1 MFELV
6 FSILIGL
13 GFGIFLQKGRFC
25 FTSAFR
31 DFFAYKDTRV
41 LKGVLAGIL
50 TMAGG
55 VSLAYYLGAPAD
67 RFWLPSFGL
76 SSVIG
81 GFVFGAGM
89 VLAGGCASGTLY
101 RAAQG
106 YLHFWLVLGF
116 TVVGYLSFAALFEP
130 VFLPF
135 YFEPL
140 QVFSGASAF
149 LLVPRTLAPLVA
161 GGVIVAVVAAYR
173 AMVLGVRSLIPA
185 ALIGG
190 MSTPSVHYLLPDA
203 GKHAVEIRRR
213 PKNIYSIM
221 KGGWNTT
228 ICGVAL
234 GLLASIWFV
243 LWNTW
248 SVTGP
253 EVRWVGLALSSVL
266 GTAYVESQPYWGG
279 VVFAAHGV
287 TVSLDM
293 VMLVALVVGA
303 FLASLWSNEFRIR
316 KPVRK
321 SLPTIVIGGLLMG
334 FGARMTPGCNISN
347 AFGGLGIVSLSSA
360 VATLGL
366 LLGIYVT
373 THWVYRR
380 VGCAI

>member
-1 MFELV
+1 MMSELV

-101 RAAQG
+101 RVAQG

-116 TVVGYLSFAALFEP
+116 TVVGYVSFAALFEA

-149 LLVPRTLAPLVA
+149 LLVRRTLAPLVA

-173 AMVLGVRSLIPA
+173 AIVLGVRSLIPA

-190 MSTPSVHYLLPDA
+190 ISAPSFHYLLPDP
-203 GKHAVEIRRR
+203 GKHAVEARRT
-213 PKNIYSIM
+213 KDIYSIM

-266 GTAYVESQPYWGG
+266 GAAYVESQPYWGG
-279 VVFAAHGV
+279 GASAG
-287 TVSLDM
+287 TGGTNSL
-293 VMLVALVVGA
+293 AL
-303 FLASLWSNEFRIR
+303 W
-316 KPVRK
+316 
-321 SLPTIVIGGLLMG
+321 
-334 FGARMTPGCNISN
+334 
-347 AFGGLGIVSLSSA
+347 
-360 VATLGL
+360 
-366 LLGIYVT
+366 
-373 THWVYRR
+373 
-380 VGCAI
+380 

>member
-1 MFELV
+1 MMFELV

-41 LKGVLAGIL
+41 LKGVLAGML

-116 TVVGYLSFAALFEP
+116 TVVGYVSFAALFEP

-135 YFEPL
+135 SFEPL
-140 QVFSGASAF
+140 QVFSRASPF

-161 GGVIVAVVAAYR
+161 GGGVFPVVASFPA
-173 AMVLGVRSLIPA
+173 VGLGARSLIPA
-185 ALIGG
+185 ALIGAV
-190 MSTPSVHYLLPDA
+190 SAPSVPYLLPEA
-203 GKHAVEIRRR
+203 GKH
-213 PKNIYSIM
+213 
-221 KGGWNTT
+221 
-228 ICGVAL
+228 
-234 GLLASIWFV
+234 
-243 LWNTW
+243 
-248 SVTGP
+248 
-253 EVRWVGLALSSVL
+253 
-266 GTAYVESQPYWGG
+266 
-279 VVFAAHGV
+279 
-287 TVSLDM
+287 TV
-293 VMLVALVVGA
+293 
-303 FLASLWSNEFRIR
+303 
-316 KPVRK
+316 
-321 SLPTIVIGGLLMG
+321 
-334 FGARMTPGCNISN
+334 
-347 AFGGLGIVSLSSA
+347 
-360 VATLGL
+360 
-366 LLGIYVT
+366 
-373 THWVYRR
+373 
-380 VGCAI
+380 

>member
-1 MFELV
+1 MIEVVLAAAVGF
-6 FSILIGL
+6 

-41 LKGVLAGIL
+41 LKGVLAGVL

-55 VSLAYYLGAPAD
+55 VSLAYYLGTPID

-116 TVVGYLSFAALFEP
+116 TIVGYISFAALFEP
-130 VFLPF
+130 IFLPF

-149 LLVPRTLAPLVA
+149 LLVPRTLAPLLA
-161 GGVIVAVVAAYR
+161 GGVIVAVILAYR
-173 AMVLGVRSLIPA
+173 AINLGARSLIP
-185 ALIGG
+185 LTTVGG
-190 MSTPSVHYLLPDA
+190 ISAPSIRQLPGA
-203 GKHAVEIRRR
+203 GTLVVDVRR
-213 PKNIYSIM
+213 PRSAHSILQ
-221 KGGWNTT
+221 GGWNTT

-234 GLLASIWFV
+234 GVIASIWFV

-248 SVTGP
+248 SITGP
-253 EVRWVGLALSSVL
+253 EVRWVGLALSKIL
-266 GTAYVESQPYWGG
+266 GAGYVESQPYWSS

-303 FLASLWSNEFRIR
+303 FLASLWSGEFRIR

-321 SLPTIVIGGLLMG
+321 RMPTIVIGGLLMG

-347 AFGGLGIVSLSSA
+347 AFGGLGILSLSSA
-360 VATLGL
+360 VATFGL
-366 LLGIYVT
+366 LLGIYT
-373 THWVYRR
+373 ATHWVYRR

>member
-1 MFELV
+1 
-6 FSILIGL
+6 
-13 GFGIFLQKGRFC
+13 
-25 FTSAFR
+25 
-31 DFFAYKDTRV
+31 
-41 LKGVLAGIL
+41 
-50 TMAGG
+50 
-55 VSLAYYLGAPAD
+55 
-67 RFWLPSFGL
+67 
-76 SSVIG
+76 
-81 GFVFGAGM
+81 
-89 VLAGGCASGTLY
+89 
-101 RAAQG
+101 
-106 YLHFWLVLGF
+106 
-116 TVVGYLSFAALFEP
+116 
-130 VFLPF
+130 
-135 YFEPL
+135 L
-140 QVFSGASAF
+140 QVFSGAGAF

-161 GGVIVAVVAAYR
+161 VGVIVAVIAAYR
-173 AMVLGVRSLIPA
+173 AIVLGVRSLIPA

-190 MSTPSVHYLLPDA
+190 ISAPSVHYLLPDA
-203 GKHAVEIRRR
+203 GKHAVEVRR
-213 PKNIYSIM
+213 PKDIYSIM
-221 KGGWNTT
+221 KGGWDTT

-266 GTAYVESQPYWGG
+266 GAAYVESQPYWGG

-293 VMLVALVVGA
+293 VMLVALMVGA
-303 FLASLWSNEFRIR
+303 FLASLWSSEFRIR

-321 SLPTIVIGGLLMG
+321 RLPTIVIGGLLMG

-347 AFGGLGIVSLSSA
+347 AFGGLGILSLSSA